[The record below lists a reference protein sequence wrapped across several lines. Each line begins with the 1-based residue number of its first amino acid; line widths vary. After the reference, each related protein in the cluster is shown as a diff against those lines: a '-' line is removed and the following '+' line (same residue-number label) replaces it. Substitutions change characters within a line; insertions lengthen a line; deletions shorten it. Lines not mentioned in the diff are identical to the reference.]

1 MIGKTFGHYTI
12 LGKLGAG
19 GMGEV
24 YKARDNQ
31 LGRFVALKFLP
42 LGLARDREALER
54 FRREA
59 RAASALDHPNILTV
73 YEVGDADARP
83 FIAQQLLEGDT
94 LTQKLRGEPLEPALI
109 VDLAIEVADALDAAH
124 TKGIIHRD
132 IKPANIFLT
141 DRGHA
146 KILDFGLAKQAS
158 DPYLTSPGIAI
169 GTASYM
175 SPEQIRGERLD
186 GRTDIFSF
194 GVVLY
199 EMATGKQPFMGE
211 NPMAVFTA
219 IEKEGAVPPRRVNPL
234 IPPKLERIII
244 KALVKEPNL
253 RYQSA
258 SEMIGDLKRLRLE
271 MASGEVMTRSLPRP
285 PGKNR
290 WIVPV
295 AVAAPLVIAALL
307 IGLNVGGL
315 RDQLAGRGGGTASSS
330 ANSLTKSPIQV
341 VFYKETGAIF
351 NPSAARSVPKDA
363 LEAWGERPG
372 DLMWGISG
380 SGESYFSYKSDLN
393 LLAKAPE
400 AVSGGYM
407 TFYDRP
413 CNRQDYRQLKLEC
426 RVTDAKGSSP
436 DFGITLALDDPHA
449 VGERERL
456 SYELRSLAEY
466 NKGAVTI
473 DSTWREFS
481 IDVDAF
487 RRLPPIAPPP
497 PSLDSNAVNKIV
509 FIVGYQNLKTC
520 PQGTLWF
527 RNVTFVPR

>member
-12 LGKLGAG
+12 MGKLGAG

-24 YKARDNQ
+24 YKAKDSQ

-73 YEVGDADARP
+73 YEVGQADARP
-83 FIAQQLLEGDT
+83 FIAVQLLEGDT
-94 LTQKLRGEPLEPALI
+94 LTQKLRGEPLEAAQI
-109 VDLAIEVADALDAAH
+109 VDVAIEIADALDAAH
-124 TKGIIHRD
+124 SKGIIHRD
-132 IKPANIFLT
+132 IKPANIFMT

-158 DPYLTSPGIAI
+158 DPFLTSPGIAI
-169 GTASYM
+169 GTAAYM

-199 EMATGKQPFMGE
+199 EMATGKQPFTGE
-211 NPMAVFTA
+211 NPIAVFTA
-219 IEKEGAVPPRRVNPL
+219 IEKGTAVPPSHLNPL
-234 IPPKLERIII
+234 MPPKLERIIT

-271 MASGEVMTRSLPRP
+271 MASGEVMTGGVPRRP
-285 PGKNR
+285 EKTR
-290 WIVPV
+290 WIVPL
-295 AVAAPLVIAALL
+295 AVGIPLVLAAIL
-307 IGLNVGGL
+307 IGLNVSGL
-315 RDQLAGRGGGTASSS
+315 RDQLAGRGGDTASSS

-351 NPSAARSVPKDA
+351 NPSASRSVPREA
-363 LEAWGERPG
+363 LEAWGEKPG

-413 CNRQDYRQLKLEC
+413 CNRHDYRQLKFEC
-426 RVTDAKGSSP
+426 KVTDAKGSSP
-436 DFGITLALDDPHA
+436 DFGIILALDDPHA
-449 VGERERL
+449 AGERERVT
-456 SYELRSLAEY
+456 YELSSLAQY

-481 IDVDAF
+481 IDLDAF
-487 RRLPPIAPPP
+487 KRMPLIAPPP
-497 PSLDSNAVNKIV
+497 PGLDSNAVNKIV
-509 FIVGYQNLKTC
+509 LVVGYQNLKSC

-527 RNVTFVPR
+527 RNVMFPPR

>member
-12 LGKLGAG
+12 MGKLGAG

-24 YKARDNQ
+24 YKAKDTQ

-73 YEVGDADARP
+73 YEVGEADARP

-109 VDLAIEVADALDAAH
+109 VDVAIEVADALDAAH
-124 TKGIIHRD
+124 SKGIIHRD

-141 DRGHA
+141 DRGRA

-158 DPYLTSPGIAI
+158 DPFLTSPGIAI

-199 EMATGKQPFMGE
+199 EMATGKQPFTGE
-211 NPMAVFTA
+211 SPIAVFTA
-219 IEKEGAVPPRRVNPL
+219 IEREAPIPPARLNPL
-234 IPPKLERIII
+234 IPPRLERIIV

-258 SEMIGDLKRLRLE
+258 SEMVGDLKRLRLE
-271 MASGEVMTRSLPRP
+271 MASGEVMTGGAPRQQ
-285 PGKNR
+285 GKNR
-290 WIVPV
+290 WIIPV
-295 AVAAPLVIAALL
+295 AVGIPLILAALL

-315 RDQLAGRGGGTASSS
+315 RDQLAGRGVDTASSS
-330 ANSLTKSPIQV
+330 VNALTKTPIQV
-341 VFYKETGAIF
+341 IFYKETGAIF
-351 NPSAARSVPKDA
+351 NPSASRSVPRDA
-363 LEAWGERPG
+363 LEAWGEKPG
-372 DLMWGISG
+372 ELMWGISE
-380 SGESYFSYKSDLN
+380 SGESYFSYKSDLK
-393 LLAKAPE
+393 LLAKAPG

-413 CNRQDYRQLKLEC
+413 CNRHDYRQLKFEC
-426 RVTDAKGSSP
+426 KVADAKGSSP

-449 VGERERL
+449 LGERERIT
-456 SYELRSLAEY
+456 YEIPSLAEY
-466 NKGAVTI
+466 NKGAVAI

-481 IDVDAF
+481 IDLDGF
-487 RRLPPIAPPP
+487 TRLPPIAPPP
-497 PSLDSNAVNKIV
+497 PGLDSNAVNKIV
-509 FIVGYQNLKTC
+509 FVVGYQNLKSC

-527 RNVTFVPR
+527 RNVMFVPR